1 MANQNKLIE
10 LQTSQILSA
19 TIILSLILTPFLV
32 NNLHSINNLIKEY
45 ILKKEKKNSPHSI
58 KTLDEHI
65 VIIGYGRLGY
75 YISKG
80 LKQRDIGYVII
91 EGNETKFSY
100 GKQNNEPIILGNA
113 TQTNILLIANIK
125 KARSVFIS
133 VGNSRKIVNICTA
146 IRQMNENIKIII
158 KVHTDE
164 EKDMLEQEFL
174 HDIAVIVETEETA
187 RIMLDTAKNMLATE
201 QD

>member
-1 MANQNKLIE
+1 M
-10 LQTSQILSA
+10 
-19 TIILSLILTPFLV
+19 SLF
-32 NNLHSINNLIKEY
+32 
-45 ILKKEKKNSPHSI
+45 
-58 KTLDEHI
+58 
-65 VIIGYGRLGY
+65 GRLGY
-75 YISKG
+75 HIAKG
-80 LKQRDIGYVII
+80 LKHRDIEYVII
-91 EGNETKFSY
+91 EGNETKFGY
-100 GKQNNEPIILGNA
+100 GKQNNEPVILGNA
-113 TQTNILLIANIK
+113 TQTNILLMANIK

-164 EKDMLEQEFL
+164 EKAMLESEFL
-174 HDIAVIVETEETA
+174 YNMAVIVETEETA